1 MRPRPSSLLIV
12 ALLTGC
18 SGQSEAQPPHTPAE
32 TPEVHP
38 RADDSLLRNAL
49 AAAESGGF
57 DAAAFP
63 ALAAHPA
70 RAWVEYAR
78 LRRDI
83 DQLTPAQAE
92 AFLQAHRDDA
102 VGQRFRNDW
111 LTTSIKRGD
120 WAAFQRAWL
129 PGIERLALRCGELNA
144 RMATGKTDAAWMQD
158 VRSLWLSGK
167 PLPNDCAAPV
177 GGWQLRGGLDDALRW
192 QRIDLAIADNQPAV
206 IREAANGLPGHL
218 AARANAYA
226 AALSGTL
233 DEVALAWPRD
243 ARSRSVAT
251 VALVAMAKKSP
262 DTAEAALPKY
272 ADTLAMSAAERGRVL
287 YEIALQ
293 TASSYLPASAHRL
306 AAVPLTSYDDNLHN
320 LAMREAMTRRD
331 WASAMAAIKRFPKP
345 LRDTTRIRYLEAR
358 LRELTGQPGAEA
370 LYRQVSHQAEFHGFL
385 AADRLGQPYPL
396 CPWTPAAQPALERQV
411 SDSPAMQ
418 RAMALYRIGRKDWA
432 MAEWNAAL
440 KGFDDNQRRIA
451 VTEAQANGWFDRAV
465 FNLARE
471 NRDELRLYTLRFPIH
486 HTEMIRREAARH
498 DIDPAWIAAEIRA
511 ESLFDPNAR
520 SPANAMGLMQVLP
533 STGQAVAA
541 RIGLPWNGAS
551 TLYDADSNIA
561 IGSAYLREMLDRWGD
576 LPHAIAAYNAGPTP
590 TSRWRDQRPD
600 FDADFWIETIS
611 YRETREYVPRIL
623 AFSVIYDWRMNGD
636 ALRVSDRI
644 AGKTQGKRV
653 KFICPQGSQA
663 GE

>member
-1 MRPRPSSLLIV
+1 MRLRPSSLLIV
-12 ALLTGC
+12 ALLAGC
-18 SGQSEAQPPHTPAE
+18 AGQSEAQPPHTPVE
-32 TPEVHP
+32 TPEVRPH
-38 RADDSLLRNAL
+38 ADDGVLREAL
-49 AAAESGGF
+49 AAAESGRF

-63 ALAAHPA
+63 TLARHPA
-70 RAWVEYAR
+70 RAWVEYAD
-78 LRRDI
+78 LRRRI
-83 DQLTPAQAE
+83 EQLPATEAE

-102 VGQRFRNDW
+102 LGPRFRNEW
-111 LTTSIKRGD
+111 LAASMKRGD
-120 WAAFQRAWL
+120 WAAFQRAWQ

-144 RMATGKTDAAWMQD
+144 RMADGKTDANWMQE

-167 PLPNDCAAPV
+167 PLPNDCAAPI

-192 QRIDLAIADNQPAV
+192 QRIDLAIAENQPAV

-226 AALSGTL
+226 NALSGNL
-233 DEVALAWPRD
+233 DAAALAWPRD

-251 VALVAMAKKSP
+251 AALVAMAKKSP
-262 DTAEAALPKY
+262 DNAEAALPQY
-272 ADTLAMSAAERGRVL
+272 ADALAMNEAERGRVR

-293 TASSYLPASAHRL
+293 TAASYLPASARRL
-306 AAVPLTSYDDNLHN
+306 AAVPLASYDDSLHQ

-331 WASAMAAIKRFPKP
+331 WAGALAAINRFPKA

-358 LRELTGQPGAEA
+358 LRELTGQPGADA
-370 LYRQVSHQAEFHGFL
+370 LYRQASHQAEFHGFL
-385 AADRLGQPYPL
+385 AADRLGQPYAL

-411 SDSPAMQ
+411 RDTPAIQ

-432 MAEWNAAL
+432 LAEWNAAL

-451 VTEAQANGWFDRAV
+451 VAEAQANGWFDRAV

-486 HTEMIRREAARH
+486 HSETIRREAARH
-498 DIDPAWIAAEIRA
+498 AIDPAWIAAEIRA

-541 RIGLPWNGAS
+541 RIGLPWNGAD
-551 TLYDADSNIA
+551 TLYEPDSNIA

-590 TSRWRDQRPD
+590 TGRWRDQRPD

-623 AFSVIYDWRMNGD
+623 AFSVIYDWRMSGD

-644 AGKTQGKRV
+644 AGQTQGTRV
-653 KFICPQGSQA
+653 KFICPQGSEA